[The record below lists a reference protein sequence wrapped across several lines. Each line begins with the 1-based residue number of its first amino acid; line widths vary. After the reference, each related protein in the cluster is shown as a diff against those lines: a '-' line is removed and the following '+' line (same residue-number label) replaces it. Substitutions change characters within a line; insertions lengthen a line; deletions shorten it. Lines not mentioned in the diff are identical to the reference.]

1 MKSNIVKLLAL
12 AAMVSGVLIVFAQQP
27 GDDEVRGAFL
37 SSRPKTTNSNAPS
50 RRHRPRHTN
59 SNSTN
64 TSSGVAKNANANT
77 TATNANTATTNANT
91 ARNKNSSKNES
102 QAIGLGYTLFMKDAN
117 GRGVRVEPSREFHN
131 GDSVRL
137 ALEPN
142 VDGYLYVFDV
152 ENESAPQMIYPD
164 PRLDAG
170 DNSVEAHVPIEIP
183 SSEETDERLR
193 WFTFYGNGGNEH
205 LYVVVTREPLNGVPT
220 GDDLVGFCATQKD
233 KCPWHPPA
241 DVWAQVQDATKGEVK
256 VITAKTFGQTQS
268 DKEKVATTR
277 GLGLDQSAPLPS
289 VIRMNAST
297 SAPVLVTVL
306 DLIHK

>member
-1 MKSNIVKLLAL
+1 MRSKSFVMLLAIGAL
-12 AAMVSGVLIVFAQQP
+12 ACGLYVASAQEP
-27 GDDEVRGAFL
+27 DDQVRGAFL

-59 SNSTN
+59 SNSGN
-64 TSSGVAKNANANT
+64 TASGAAKNANANT
-77 TATNANTATTNANT
+77 AATNTNS
-91 ARNKNSSKNES
+91 ARNKNSSKNEA
-102 QAIGLGYTLFMKDAN
+102 QAIGLGYTLFMKDAG

-137 ALEPN
+137 SLEPN
-142 VDGYLYVFDV
+142 VDGYLYIFDV

-170 DNSVEAHVPIEIP
+170 DNSVEAHVPLEIP
-183 SSEETDERLR
+183 SSEETEERLR

-205 LYVVVTREPLNGVPT
+205 LYVVVTREPLKGAPT
-220 GDDLVGFCATQKD
+220 GDDLVSFCTTQKD
-233 KCPWHPPA
+233 KCPWHPSA
-241 DVWAQVQDATKGEVK
+241 DVWAQVQDATKAEVK
-256 VITAKTFGQTQS
+256 VVTAKTFGQAQS

-289 VIRMNAST
+289 VIRVNAST
-297 SAPVLVTVL
+297 KAPVLVTVL
-306 DLIHK
+306 DLVHK